1 MTPREEL
8 ELILTLIKKHSLP
21 LSPILEYAIK
31 EKMEQ
36 YVDTVK
42 GIDDKS
48 TNTSTQSVSFQ
59 SNKESM
65 DTALVDVPT
74 DSMKIVDYGDRS
86 IAVIGE
92 TKPHK
97 EDLKSLGG
105 YFVFRTQWGPAW
117 VFSAKKRDKIQA
129 YIDGNVSVVSTSLK
143 GLNENDHRKSRSRY
157 IISVKY
163 PNGRVFCSN
172 IVWETLVDVI
182 KYAGPKRVM
191 DLNINCMGDNL
202 VSPRL
207 NSNYTYRSAQKDIG
221 GGLYVCAYSSTDI
234 KYRQIIKINVKL
246 KLGLKIKKIDTFK
259 Q

>member
-8 ELILTLIKKHSLP
+8 ELILTLIKKYSLP

-31 EKMEQ
+31 EKMEK
-36 YVDTVK
+36 YVDTVM
-42 GIDDKS
+42 GVDDIS
-48 TNTSTQSVSFQ
+48 TNTSTQSVPYQ
-59 SNKESM
+59 SNRESI
-65 DTALVDVPT
+65 DIALEDVPT
-74 DSMKIVDYGDRS
+74 DSMKIVDYGERS

-92 TKPHK
+92 TKPYK
-97 EDLKSLGG
+97 DDLKSLGG

-117 VFSAKKRDKIQA
+117 VFRAKKRDIIQA
-129 YIDGNVSVVSTSLK
+129 YIDGDTSVVSASLK
-143 GLNENDHRKSRSRY
+143 GMNENERRKSRARY
-157 IISVKY
+157 ILSVEY

-207 NSNYTYRSAQKDIG
+207 NANYIYRSAQKDIG
-221 GGLYVCAYSSTDI
+221 GGLYVCTYSSTDI
-234 KYRQIIKINVKL
+234 KYRQIIKMNVKL
-246 KLGLKIKKIDTFK
+246 KLGLKIKRIDTFK
-259 Q
+259 E

>member
-59 SNKESM
+59 SNKENM

-92 TKPHK
+92 TKTHK
-97 EDLKSLGG
+97 EPSMK
-105 YFVFRTQWGPAW
+105 RTPESRPMA
-117 VFSAKKRDKIQA
+117 SAAIGFAALCAAAAPERIPLDIRP
-129 YIDGNVSVVSTSLK
+129 
-143 GLNENDHRKSRSRY
+143 RK
-157 IISVKY
+157 
-163 PNGRVFCSN
+163 
-172 IVWETLVDVI
+172 
-182 KYAGPKRVM
+182 
-191 DLNINCMGDNL
+191 
-202 VSPRL
+202 
-207 NSNYTYRSAQKDIG
+207 
-221 GGLYVCAYSSTDI
+221 
-234 KYRQIIKINVKL
+234 
-246 KLGLKIKKIDTFK
+246 
-259 Q
+259 